1 MLCAAAWICV
11 IGIFCMAP
19 RGRHPA
25 YDIQVDAAE
34 RMKACIE
41 EMAKVRAPLD
51 AKLDLNRTGFIGV
64 DFSGMTTTLGSLES
78 KRTAASP
85 DAAAMVV
92 RLLDGLNLPQGAA
105 VAVNMS
111 GSFPGLN
118 TAVICAVEAM
128 GLKALPIVSL
138 GASTYGANTMEWTAL
153 DIHEHLRQAGL
164 IDAKLLAASVG
175 GGRDIGKGMPE
186 EDAPEALKQKIIKSG
201 VLLIEEQEY
210 EKNVDM
216 RMALYG
222 DAAAYINVGGNWV
235 GGIRV
240 GAENL
245 PVGVILPGE
254 IETENADGLL
264 VRWLKKGVP
273 TVHLLNMKALCVQ
286 TGLPYDPSPF
296 ESSGE
301 SSVYAVCEPNR
312 MPALGGFILLGGLG
326 GGVLFFS
333 LLSRPLRPVWDFWLD
348 RWMELFQFLS
358 LPGRFCAAVCKKFAF
373 QAKTLFYFLRKYA
386 TIHIEGV
393 WKPLRKGGM
402 SHGKARQTRKKE
414 KIR

>member
-1 MLCAAAWICV
+1 MGIYGGAAAVKKRIAAGMLCAAAWICV

-41 EMAKVRAPLD
+41 EMAKARAPLD

-92 RLLDGLNLPQGAA
+92 RLLDKLNLPQEAA

-118 TAVICAVEAM
+118 VAVICAVEAM

-153 DIHEHLRQAGL
+153 DIHEHLRQSGL

-296 ESSGE
+296 EPIGE
-301 SSVYAVCEPNR
+301 SSVYTVCEPNR
-312 MPALGGFILLGGLG
+312 MPALGGFILLGVFPGI
-326 GGVLFFS
+326 
-333 LLSRPLRPVWDFWLD
+333 WLI
-348 RWMELFQFLS
+348 RGKWI
-358 LPGRFCAAVCKKFAF
+358 K
-373 QAKTLFYFLRKYA
+373 RKS
-386 TIHIEGV
+386 E
-393 WKPLRKGGM
+393 
-402 SHGKARQTRKKE
+402 QN
-414 KIR
+414 